1 MSNKVTETGAA
12 AHTGPG
18 ARAKYIWGYI
28 LSLVL
33 TAIAF
38 GLTAAHVW
46 APGSLITVLLILA
59 ALQVVVQLF
68 LFMHVTEGDGA
79 PFQSTAIYLGLFFT
93 LAIAF
98 GSIWIM
104 SFNSQVQ

>member
-1 MSNKVTETGAA
+1 MPKAT
-12 AHTGPG
+12 AHLQEAKRRDGKDR
-18 ARAKYIWGYI
+18 RAYIVGYV

-38 GLTAAHVW
+38 AAVGIRAVPVQFLLGLLMA
-46 APGSLITVLLILA
+46 LA
-59 ALQVVVQLF
+59 AIQVLVQLF
-68 LFMHVTEGDGA
+68 LFMHVKEGDG
-79 PFQSTAIYLGLFFT
+79 SRIKGTAMLLGLFFT
-93 LAIAF
+93 LSIAI